1 MKNQPMKPTV
11 LILCAASP
19 LNDPRPNRMIQW
31 LKNDYVLKVVKGK
44 GLDVEITTADGEQI
58 GGMKPMNAPARIV
71 TRTIRMI
78 LIVLRLYHVVIN
90 MENRFIRRVLD
101 PLAKNGVD
109 AIVVHDLVLLPRA
122 FNAARKGKTKVLFDA
137 REYYPREFESQA
149 WWRWFV
155 QPFNRF
161 LCERYLRRCDK
172 IITVSQGIAEEYRK
186 EYGVTAEVVMSLTT
200 YADLQPQ
207 PPKEDAVRIIY
218 HGQASPDR
226 QIDRM
231 VRMMDN
237 LDERFS
243 LDLMLVSPGSAHR
256 SYYQTIA
263 QMVKGKP
270 RVRIIPPVPMKN
282 IVDHT
287 NQYDVGLFICP
298 PTTFNLQFA
307 LPNKFFEY
315 IQARLVVAIGPSVEM
330 QRIVNEYDCG
340 VVAESFEPRALAD
353 VLGKL
358 DVADIARYK
367 NNSHRAAQELNAS
380 KNATRIQTMVRDMIH
395 G

>member
-1 MKNQPMKPTV
+1 MKPTV
-11 LILCAASP
+11 LIFCAASP

-31 LKNDYVLKVVKGK
+31 LKDEYALTVVQGK
-44 GLDVEITTADGEQI
+44 GFDVGVIAVDDGQVEDAKSANI
-58 GGMKPMNAPARIV
+58 AVKIIARLMRV
-71 TRTIRMI
+71 F
-78 LIVLRLYHVVIN
+78 LIVLRLYDAVLKL
-90 MENRFIRRVLD
+90 EDRFTQGAMT
-101 PLAKNGVD
+101 PLVREGID
-109 AIVVHDLVLLPRA
+109 LIIVHDLVLLPRA
-122 FNAARKGKTKVLFDA
+122 FSVARMGNTKVLFDA

-172 IITVSQGIAEEYRK
+172 IITVSQGIADEYRK
-186 EYGVTAEVVMSLTT
+186 EYGVHADVVMSFTS

-207 PPKEDAVRIIY
+207 PPQTDAVRIIY

-231 VRMMDN
+231 VRMMDH

-243 LDLMLVSPGSAHR
+243 LDLMLVSPSKARR
-256 SYYQTIA
+256 SYYRTIE
-263 QMVKGKP
+263 QMVKGKL
-270 RVRIIPPVPMKN
+270 RVRILPPVPMKN
-282 IVDHT
+282 IVEFT
-287 NQYDVGLFICP
+287 NPYDVGLFICP
-298 PTTFNLQFA
+298 PTTFNLKFA
-307 LPNKFFEY
+307 LPNKFFEF

-330 QRIVNEYDCG
+330 RRIVNEYDCG

-358 DVADIARYK
+358 DGAEIARYK
-367 NNSHRAAQELNAS
+367 NNSHRAAQELNAG
-380 KNATRIQTMVRDMIH
+380 KNAIRIQTMVRDMIH

>member
-1 MKNQPMKPTV
+1 MKPTV
-11 LILCAASP
+11 LILCAADP

-31 LKNDYVLKVVKGK
+31 LKDDYALKVIQGK
-44 GLDVEITTADGEQI
+44 GFDVKFVSVNEGQI
-58 GGMKPMNAPARIV
+58 GEVKPPNVAAKIIARLL
-71 TRTIRMI
+71 RI
-78 LIVLRLYHVVIN
+78 LLIALRLYDVVLKL
-90 MENRFIRRVLD
+90 EDRFTQGD
-101 PLAKNGVD
+101 MTPLVKDGID

-122 FNAARKGKTKVLFDA
+122 FSAARKGKTKVLFDA

-155 QPFNRF
+155 QPYNRF
-161 LCERYLRRCDK
+161 LCERYLKRCDK
-172 IITVSQGIAEEYRK
+172 IITVSQGIAAEYKK
-186 EYGVTAEVVMSLTT
+186 EYDVNADVVMSFTS

-207 PPKEDAVRIIY
+207 PPQTDVVRIIY

-231 VRMMDN
+231 VRMMDH
-237 LDERFS
+237 LDGRFS
-243 LDLMLVSPGSAHR
+243 LDLMLVSPSSAHR
-256 SYYQTIA
+256 SYFRMIEQLV
-263 QMVKGKP
+263 QGKP

-282 IVDHT
+282 IVEHT
-287 NQYDVGLFICP
+287 NRYDVGLFICP

-315 IQARLVVAIGPSVEM
+315 IQARLMVAIGPSVEM
-330 QRIVNEYDCG
+330 QRIVNKYDCG
-340 VVAESFEPRALAD
+340 VVAESFEPRVLAD

-358 DVADIARYK
+358 NGIDIARYK
-367 NNSHRAAQELNAS
+367 NNSHRAAQELNAG
-380 KNATRIQTMVRDMIH
+380 KNAARIQTMVRDMIH

>member
-1 MKNQPMKPTV
+1 MKQTI

-19 LNDPRPNRMIQW
+19 MNDPRPNRMIQW
-31 LKNDYVLKVVKGK
+31 LKDEYALKVIQGK
-44 GLDVEITTADGEQI
+44 GFDVKVVGVEAGQI
-58 GGMKPMNAPARIV
+58 AEASVKSANVAANVIARL
-71 TRTIRMI
+71 IRLV
-78 LIVLRLYHVVIN
+78 LIVLRLYDAVLKL
-90 MENRFIRRVLD
+90 EDRFTQGAMTS
-101 PLAKNGVD
+101 LAKEGIA

-122 FNAARKGKTKVLFDA
+122 FNAARVGKTKVLFDA
-137 REYYPREFESQA
+137 REYYPREFEDQM

-172 IITVSQGIAEEYRK
+172 IITVSQGIADEYRK
-186 EYGVTAEVVMSLTT
+186 ENGVDAEVVMSFTSYT
-200 YADLQPQ
+200 DLQPQ
-207 PPKEDAVRIIY
+207 PPQTDVVRIIY

-231 VRMMDN
+231 VRMMDH
-237 LDERFS
+237 LDARFS
-243 LDLMLVSPGSAHR
+243 LDLMLVSPSSAHR
-256 SYYQTIA
+256 SYFRMIEQIA
-263 QMVKGKP
+263 QGKP

-282 IVDHT
+282 IVEFT
-287 NQYDVGLFICP
+287 NPYDVGLFICP

-307 LPNKFFEY
+307 LPNKFFEF

-358 DVADIARYK
+358 NIAEITRYK
-367 NNSHRAAQELNAS
+367 NNSHRAAQELNAG
-380 KNATRIQTMVRDMIH
+380 KNAIRIQTMVRDMIH